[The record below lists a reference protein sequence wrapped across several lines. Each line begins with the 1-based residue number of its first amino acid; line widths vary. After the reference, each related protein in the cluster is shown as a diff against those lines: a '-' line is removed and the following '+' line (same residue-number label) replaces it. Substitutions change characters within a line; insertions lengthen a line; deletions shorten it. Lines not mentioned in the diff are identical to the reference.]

1 MGECWARS
9 REEQKNDRIDLANRP
24 KGVPRT
30 LEFWSHHWKFFYIIK
45 VFIYIF
51 YIYTLHIYI
60 FYINYFY
67 KVGFPWWL
75 NGKQSACQCRRHRFD
90 PWVEE
95 IPWRRKWQHTP
106 VFLPGKYHGQ
116 RSLVGYSPWG
126 CKRVGHDLASNQQQ
140 FTLDINNI
148 CLWAKP
154 FCFENSGK
162 YLNSKFYFQ
171 TAVDVDAASNSL
183 QVYQISF
190 S

>member
-1 MGECWARS
+1 MGECWARN

-51 YIYTLHIYI
+51 YI
-60 FYINYFY
+60 NYFY
-67 KVGFPWWL
+67 KVGFPWCL

-126 CKRVGHDLASNQQQ
+126 CKRVGHDLATNQKQ

-148 CLWAKP
+148 WLWAKP

-171 TAVDVDAASNSL
+171 TAVDVDATSNSL